1 MSPEMFEE
9 FEKILSKRSVG
20 GAVLEI
26 GAVPTSDSLLNIG
39 VFSGVPKRVGINL
52 DGGSSYTIGDGERA
66 NDYEIIKGNA
76 NNMTCFE
83 NDSFDMI
90 ICNSVFEHDKFFWKS
105 ISEIRRV
112 AKDGALIVIGVP
124 GYDKLE
130 DLKPVMPRR
139 VRGSFK
145 RRVKYKARQYATKAL
160 KRVFPELSA
169 ETPTLCIHNWPGDY
183 YRFSPQ
189 AFKEVFFEGM
199 RDVEIY
205 SVMVPPRVI
214 GIGYNVK

>member
-9 FEKILSKRSVG
+9 FEKIFSTRSVV

-39 VFSGVPKRVGINL
+39 VFGGVSKRVGINL
-52 DGGSSYTIGDGERA
+52 DGGESYSIGDAGQA

-76 NNMTCFE
+76 NNMTGFE
-83 NDSFDMI
+83 DDSFDVV

-112 AKDGALIVIGVP
+112 ARDGALIVIGIP

-130 DLKPVMPRR
+130 NLKPVMPRR

-145 RRVKYKARQYATKAL
+145 RRVKYKARQFATKVL
-160 KRVFPELSA
+160 RRVFPELST
-169 ETPTLCIHNWPGDY
+169 ETPTLCVHNWPGDY

-189 AFKEVFFEGM
+189 ALKEVFFEGM
-199 RDVEIY
+199 KDVEIY